1 MRCISCS
8 KPLSPKELFRKVELE
23 DGSFKEILDDF
34 CNTCLN
40 SYVKNI
46 DNLDSREYAFEHVT
60 EYDFSG
66 RSDFAKYS
74 E

>member
-1 MRCISCS
+1 MRCISCQ

-23 DGSFKEILDDF
+23 DGSITEILDDF

-40 SYVKNI
+40 SYVRNVES
-46 DNLDSREYAFEHVT
+46 LESREYAFEHIT
-60 EYDFSG
+60 EYEFSG
-66 RSDFAKYS
+66 RGDFAKYS